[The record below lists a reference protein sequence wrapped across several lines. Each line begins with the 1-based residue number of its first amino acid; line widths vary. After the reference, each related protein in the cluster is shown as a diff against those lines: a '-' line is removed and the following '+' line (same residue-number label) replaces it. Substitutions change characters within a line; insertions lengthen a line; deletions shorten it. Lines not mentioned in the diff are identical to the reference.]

1 MIYLIYLLYQRFFL
15 LSSMG
20 REWAREFVVCVL
32 LCFVLV
38 WLGILCVCVMCAGCG
53 GGRDRKRAGE
63 GARGWG
69 DDAVVKRVY
78 SAIQNGD
85 LWTEISVHR
94 CYYRCKSVCIREIQ
108 TNAHAQTTPLHSPFV
123 SQPSVV
129 LSLGRLFKRCT
140 FFRSIRLVRCHC
152 HSIFCPMCI
161 FSSLPLF
168 CNAPFIIMV
177 YLTLFFGESHVN
189 CFYAQFFSHSQ
200 FRMRFGL
207 VPPVMLL
214 CLHLGAI
221 QM

>member
-1 MIYLIYLLYQRFFL
+1 MWLIYLIYLLYQRFFL

-38 WLGILCVCVMCAGCG
+38 WLGILCVCYAGCEG
-53 GGRDRKRAGE
+53 ERDRKRE
-63 GARGWG
+63 GGSARGWG

-140 FFRSIRLVRCHC
+140 FFV
-152 HSIFCPMCI
+152 
-161 FSSLPLF
+161 
-168 CNAPFIIMV
+168 V
-177 YLTLFFGESHVN
+177 YVWSVVIVILFFVQ
-189 CFYAQFFSHSQ
+189 CVFFPRCL
-200 FRMRFGL
+200 FF
-207 VPPVMLL
+207 VMHRLL
-214 CLHLGAI
+214 LWFT
-221 QM
+221 

>member
-38 WLGILCVCVMCAGCG
+38 WLGILCVCYAGCEG
-53 GGRDRKRAGE
+53 ERDRKRE
-63 GARGWG
+63 GGSALGWG

-108 TNAHAQTTPLHSPFV
+108 TNAHAQLNSTS
-123 SQPSVV
+123 
-129 LSLGRLFKRCT
+129 LSLRLATFCRPLFGSIVWT
-140 FFRSIRLVRCHC
+140 MHFFRSIRLVRCHC